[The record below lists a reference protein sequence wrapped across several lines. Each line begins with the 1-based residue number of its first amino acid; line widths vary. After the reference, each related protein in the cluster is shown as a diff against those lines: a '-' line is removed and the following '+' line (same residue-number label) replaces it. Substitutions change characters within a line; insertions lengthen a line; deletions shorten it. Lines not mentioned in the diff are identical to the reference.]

1 MKRILLVLALVLSSM
16 TIFSQSQKYND
27 LKTLYRGYGYSIGTE
42 QVVTLTQGQLGYT
55 YVNFHAGYVYSIV
68 AMSDDSDVLDVDV
81 FTYYPSGYLFMKDSD
96 SSNLAIVSFECSG
109 SSQLKIV
116 VKNYSSLTPT
126 YSYTF
131 RYFVAYK

>member
-55 YVNFHAGYVYSIV
+55 YVNFYSGYNYSIV

-96 SSNLAIVSFECSG
+96 SSNLAIVSFECTG
-109 SSQLKIV
+109 SNQLKIV

-126 YSYTF
+126 YASTV